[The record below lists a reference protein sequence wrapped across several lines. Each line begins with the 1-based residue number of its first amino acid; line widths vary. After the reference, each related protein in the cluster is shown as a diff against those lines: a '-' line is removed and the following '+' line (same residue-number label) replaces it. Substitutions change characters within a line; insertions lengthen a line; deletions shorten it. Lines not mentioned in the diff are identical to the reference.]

1 VGYYFEKQ
9 RWKDKEKHAEVMWR
23 KALAG
28 DGLYPRKVKSI
39 VEDQHLRSKWNSLW
53 FLYNSKHCEM
63 S

>member
-9 RWKDKEKHAEVMWR
+9 RWKDKEEKHAEVIWR

-28 DGLYPRKVKSI
+28 DGLYPRKVKYI

-53 FLYNSKHCEM
+53 FLIQLQAL
-63 S
+63 